1 MTGTIGAKDLI
12 GIFKLFLVFVFW
24 IGLVYG
30 AISFRRA
37 PALLPLTALTNFVG
51 CVVLKTIPW
60 GGSRSEWLD
69 FAYGH
74 SIDVLILASSY
85 FAYQQRARQLSAW
98 QQTTQTP

>member
-12 GIFKLFLVFVFW
+12 GIFKLFLVFAFW

-60 GGSRSEWLD
+60 GGNRSEWLD

-74 SIDVLILASSY
+74 FIDVLILASSY
-85 FAYQQRARQLSAW
+85 LAFQQSARHQSES
-98 QQTTQTP
+98 QVP